1 MANGWNVHFLS
12 SAKGVGT
19 RLDILLHRYNGERG
33 TSRDGSAKKNAPF
46 SGRFA

>member
-19 RLDILLHRYNGERG
+19 HL
-33 TSRDGSAKKNAPF
+33 GSCYIATMEKEEQAEMEAQKKKKNAPF
-46 SGRFA
+46 